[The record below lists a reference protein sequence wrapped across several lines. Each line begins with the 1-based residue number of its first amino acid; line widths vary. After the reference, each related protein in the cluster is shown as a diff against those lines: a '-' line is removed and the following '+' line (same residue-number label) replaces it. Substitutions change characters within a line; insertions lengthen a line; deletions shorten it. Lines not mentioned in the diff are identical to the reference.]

1 MSSSYFKLK
10 ALLTCGPNIQAE
22 DDVLDPH
29 NEEHQ
34 TYNNEEDEVPDIW
47 IFQWGWCI
55 LEQKIHDVDYIL
67 TNLLSLVYHSCYAH
81 NINCVLII
89 LYHTLGRTDI
99 PYHHSFPSEPI
110 WKSNNGQP
118 ITAYF

>member
-34 TYNNEEDEVPDIW
+34 TYNNEEDEVPDI
-47 IFQWGWCI
+47 
-55 LEQKIHDVDYIL
+55 
-67 TNLLSLVYHSCYAH
+67 
-81 NINCVLII
+81 
-89 LYHTLGRTDI
+89 
-99 PYHHSFPSEPI
+99 
-110 WKSNNGQP
+110 
-118 ITAYF
+118 